1 MYWTTLPTPDR
12 CSRSSARRW
21 VLGPLVLA
29 GSLRLGASAIG
40 SSALRSGAVLLSS
53 AVVLTSS
60 VASAAS
66 TESAEEQVRRAA
78 EISKTTMSPFCP
90 GRTVDACPSPNATA
104 WREDIR
110 RWVGEGLST
119 EEIRHRLKARADQDL
134 SGAPSTALD
143 SVLPVLATVL
153 SLVLLGLLLRL
164 LVKTPANPNSAASS
178 GRETLATKEGS
189 KSSSTHEKVSE
200 DELEARL
207 KRELEQLDD

>member
-1 MYWTTLPTPDR
+1 M
-12 CSRSSARRW
+12 A
-21 VLGPLVLA
+21 PL
-29 GSLRLGASAIG
+29 
-40 SSALRSGAVLLSS
+40 LLSS
-53 AVVLTSS
+53 ALVVSS
-60 VASAAS
+60 VSSVIVLASGVASAAQ

-110 RWVGEGLST
+110 KWVAEGVST

-143 SVLPVLATVL
+143 AVLPVLATVL

-164 LVKTPANPNSAASS
+164 LVKSPANANSASAA
-178 GRETLATKEGS
+178 GRETFATKEQG
-189 KSSSTHEKVSE
+189 KTSTHEKVSE
-200 DELEARL
+200 DELEDRL

>member
-1 MYWTTLPTPDR
+1 MSRSALPTPNR
-12 CSRSSARRW
+12 RPRPFARRW
-21 VLGPLVLA
+21 ALGPLVLA
-29 GSLRLGASAIG
+29 SSLRFGASALCL
-40 SSALRSGAVLLSS
+40 SSIALPGAVLLF
-53 AVVLTSS
+53 SS
-60 VASAAS
+60 VVSAAS
-66 TESAEEQVRRAA
+66 TESTEEQVRRAA

-110 RWVGEGLST
+110 RWVAEGLST
-119 EEIRHRLKARADQDL
+119 EEIRHRLKERADQDL

-143 SVLPVLATVL
+143 AVLPVLATVL

-164 LVKTPANPNSAASS
+164 LVKTPASPNSAASS

-189 KSSSTHEKVSE
+189 KTSNHEKVSE
-200 DELEARL
+200 DELEDRL